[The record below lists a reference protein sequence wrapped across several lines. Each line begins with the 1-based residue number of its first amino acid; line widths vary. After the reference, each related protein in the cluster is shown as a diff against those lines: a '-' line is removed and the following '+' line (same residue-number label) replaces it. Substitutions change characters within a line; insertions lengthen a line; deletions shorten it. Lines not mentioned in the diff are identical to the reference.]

1 MQIYS
6 TGLFTQGT
14 AVGKPSSEVAI
25 LCQEH
30 MKMDCLSKN
39 VYKFVKVE
47 TSWNLLPVLKIVGRT
62 CSAASRQKSLLLSV
76 WLGVLFLVQ
85 FNNFDRTTGFYWNY
99 TLLLKPPILMRSCCV
114 HLVLCELFYTSCKFC
129 ANNYL
134 HKRSPLY
141 STVHP
146 IKFLESDVMWD
157 KYRYICYKCYYQCYP
172 EHRHIYI
179 PIFFLTQKCIICAF
193 CPKFNIHK
201 CLRTQCNVLT
211 VCFDNEFCCRYC
223 L

>member
-76 WLGVLFLVQ
+76 
-85 FNNFDRTTGFYWNY
+85 
-99 TLLLKPPILMRSCCV
+99 
-114 HLVLCELFYTSCKFC
+114 
-129 ANNYL
+129 
-134 HKRSPLY
+134 
-141 STVHP
+141 
-146 IKFLESDVMWD
+146 
-157 KYRYICYKCYYQCYP
+157 
-172 EHRHIYI
+172 
-179 PIFFLTQKCIICAF
+179 
-193 CPKFNIHK
+193 
-201 CLRTQCNVLT
+201 
-211 VCFDNEFCCRYC
+211 
-223 L
+223 

>member
-14 AVGKPSSEVAI
+14 AEGKPSSEVAI

-30 MKMDCLSKN
+30 MKMDCFSKN

-76 WLGVLFLVQ
+76 WLGVLFLVR

-157 KYRYICYKCYYQCYP
+157 KYRYICYNVITNVILNIGMYTSPYSFL
-172 EHRHIYI
+172 HRNAVHSVLNSTFISAYV
-179 PIFFLTQKCIICAF
+179 
-193 CPKFNIHK
+193 H
-201 CLRTQCNVLT
+201 NVMYWL
-211 VCFDNEFCCRYC
+211 FW
-223 L
+223 